1 MMELGLLTL
10 LTLVL
15 VVSIILLH
23 RSRES
28 PHEAAVGEDSAG

>member
-1 MMELGLLTL
+1 MLELGLLTL

-23 RSRES
+23 RSCES
-28 PHEAAVGEDSAG
+28 PHEAAAREDSAG